1 MKLPVY
7 LDHNATTPVD
17 DRVFEAMRPYFS
29 EKFGNAASRTHRFG
43 WEAEEA
49 VENARKQVAAL
60 IGADGP
66 KTIIFTSGATE
77 SNNLAVKG
85 VLAAQKRKRAH
96 VITQAT
102 EHKCV
107 LESCAEMARQGHEV
121 TVLGVDGDGLV
132 DPEDVRKALRDNTV
146 LVSIMWANNEI
157 GTIQSV
163 AEIGR
168 ITRERGVL
176 FHSDAVQA
184 VGEIPVDV
192 RAAGIDLLSISAHK
206 MYGPKG
212 VGALY
217 VARRHPPV
225 ALKPLF
231 HGGGHE
237 RGKRSGTLAV
247 QNIVGLGKAC
257 EVAAELMEAEGVRQ
271 AKLRDRLRD
280 LILGKLDHSL
290 LNGHPTRRL
299 PNNLNLSFRY
309 IEAENLVMGMPDIAV
324 STGSACTSGSIEPSY
339 VIKAL
344 GGDADR
350 AFSSVRFGLGR
361 STTEAEIDLAADTVV
376 KTVERLRSLSPQ
388 FEKLKKKAAEAA
400 AARNA

>member
-1 MKLPVY
+1 MKLPIY

-43 WEAEEA
+43 WEAEEG
-49 VENARKQVAAL
+49 VEYARSRVADL
-60 IGADGP
+60 IGADSP

-77 SNNLAVKG
+77 SNNLAIKG
-85 VLAAQKRKRAH
+85 VLSAQKRQRAH
-96 VITQAT
+96 VITLAT

-107 LESCAEMARQGHEV
+107 LDSFAEMAKQGHEV
-121 TVLGVDGDGLV
+121 TVLGVDSDGLI
-132 DPEDVRKALRDNTV
+132 DPEDVRKALRENTV

-157 GTIQSV
+157 GTIQNV

-168 ITRERGVL
+168 ITREHGVL

-184 VGEIPVDV
+184 VGKIPVDV
-192 RAAGIDLLSISAHK
+192 RAACVDLLSISAHK

-212 VGALY
+212 TGALY
-217 VARRHPPV
+217 IARRNPPV

-247 QNIVGLGKAC
+247 PNIVGLGKSC
-257 EVAAELMEAEGVRQ
+257 EVAAEDLAAEGARQ
-271 AKLRDRLRD
+271 AALRDRLREG
-280 LILGKLDHSL
+280 IMGKLDHVE
-290 LNGHPTRRL
+290 LNGHPTERL

-309 IEAENLVMGMPDIAV
+309 IEAENLVMGMRDIAV
-324 STGSACTSGSIEPSY
+324 STGSACTSGSTEPSY

-350 AFSSVRFGLGR
+350 AYSSVRFGLGR
-361 STTEAEIDLAADTVV
+361 STTEAEIDFAAETVV
-376 KTVERLRSLSPQ
+376 KTVERLRALSPQ
-388 FEKLKKKAAEAA
+388 FEKLKIKAAEAA
-400 AARNA
+400 T